1 MASPRPDDPD
11 GREPAEGS
19 ADASAPASP
28 HSPALRPPA
37 AHGTSWFKVGF
48 GLGLGGTLAWLTT
61 QTLVQLSNL
70 LTLLLLAMFLA
81 IALDPVVTWLTSH
94 RLPRGP
100 AVAVVLV
107 LVLAVLAGFLA
118 LVIPPVSNEINAL
131 TKAIPGWLKQLHDHH
146 STLGRLEDRFHL
158 LDKANQRLSSGG
170 TSGLVGGLLG
180 AGKAVIS
187 AVASTVIVV
196 VVAVYMMAFLPAL
209 KRFCLR
215 FVAFDRR
222 EHVQAM
228 AEEIL
233 SRTGRY
239 MLGNVATSAIAG
251 LATFLWCEGTG
262 VRYAAALGV
271 FVALMDLVPIVGSTI
286 GGIVVSLIALSV
298 SLPVAIATAGFYIAF
313 RLAEDYVIVPKVM
326 KFAVNVH
333 PLVTVVGVLIGGA
346 LLGIIGAL
354 VAIPVAV
361 AIGLILDEYVF
372 TKTDAPR

>member
-1 MASPRPDDPD
+1 MASSPPDDPD
-11 GREPAEGS
+11 GRDPAEGP
-19 ADASAPASP
+19 ADAPPPVSRRGPAP
-28 HSPALRPPA
+28 RPA
-37 AHGTSWFKVGF
+37 AAPGSSWFKVGF
-48 GLGLGGTLAWLTT
+48 ALGLGGTLAWVTT
-61 QTLVQLSNL
+61 QTLLQVSNL

-94 RLPRGP
+94 RLPRGW
-100 AVAVVLV
+100 AVAVVLT
-107 LVLAVLAGFLA
+107 LVLAALAGFLA

-131 TKAIPGWLKQLHDHH
+131 TKAIPGWLKQLHDHQ
-146 STLGRLEDRFHL
+146 STLGKLEDRFHL
-158 LDKANQRLSSGG
+158 LDKAHQRLSSGG
-170 TSGLVGGLLG
+170 TSDLLGGLLG

-187 AVASTVIVV
+187 AVASTAIVI

-209 KRFCLR
+209 KSFCLR
-215 FVAFDRR
+215 FVRSDRR
-222 EHVQAM
+222 EHVRAM
-228 AEEIL
+228 TEEIL

-239 MLGNVATSAIAG
+239 MLGNVATSVIAG
-251 LATFLWCEGTG
+251 LATFLWCEATG

-298 SLPVAIATAGFYIAF
+298 SLPVAVATAGFYIAF

-354 VAIPVAV
+354 VAIPAAV

-372 TKTDAPR
+372 TKTDAHR